1 MIPGRFRSSY
11 SFRSPIDN
19 KYFSEIYFYL
29 RTLPF
34 QMRHS
39 FLGRY
44 IESDINIHFLDAL
57 VKTREVD
64 PFDDSR
70 LRYVVRI
77 YKYDEKRKQIVPTRA
92 AASTT
97 LRGAQK
103 LACQLS
109 AAIGLPYSQ
118 DHLNLKEYI
127 MIYGYR
133 ANVDYEKARVRS
145 WRRNRSGG

>member
-1 MIPGRFRSSY
+1 MIPGRFRNSY
-11 SFRSPIDN
+11 SFHLPFKNRLVIVSYR
-19 KYFSEIYFYL
+19 YFKTF
-29 RTLPF
+29 PF

-44 IESDINIHFLDAL
+44 IESDSFIHFLDIFT
-57 VKTREVD
+57 KTKEVD

-103 LACQLS
+103 LARELS
-109 AAIGLPYSQ
+109 AETGLPFLQ
-118 DHLNLKEYI
+118 DHGNLKEFI
-127 MIYGYR
+127 MIWGYR
-133 ANVDYEKARVRS
+133 AYVDYEKARVRS
-145 WRRNRSGG
+145 WSRKRSGG